1 MLNDLAFF
9 AGSYDLPGCGL
20 STAGPGVTSFRA
32 TRGNILEALTAATL
46 HPPLRVLGKA
56 APGDND
62 RSTYTTNDYRL
73 SRPDLGRNLGRR
85 ERTPTLCWTAQRMGH
100 PHPQTLLDAKG
111 APPARDGR
119 DETAD
124 PSLRSG

>member
-20 STAGPGVTSFRA
+20 STAGPGLTSFGA
-32 TRGNILEALTAATL
+32 TKGNILEALTAATL

-62 RSTYTTNDYRL
+62 RSTYTTND
-73 SRPDLGRNLGRR
+73 
-85 ERTPTLCWTAQRMGH
+85 
-100 PHPQTLLDAKG
+100 
-111 APPARDGR
+111 
-119 DETAD
+119 
-124 PSLRSG
+124 